1 MAIEQY
7 SRSKLEQKN
16 QGILTKSV
24 PYWSSAQV
32 VFQSETILGLCLAA
46 RLLSLDRSVHL
57 TCNLLRTQRLS
68 RQPQPT
74 VSVLWSASCNALEE
88 MLPRKDG
95 FVRVET
101 RGSTLVRRCF
111 PRLLLS
117 LFFLAPL
124 ALGPAVPAQ
133 EQPPNWQGQVRKYCE
148 VSDWSSAMR
157 VLETEIARAPHD
169 LDLKAWRA
177 RVLTWAG
184 RLEEAE
190 HDYRE
195 ILAVD
200 RSDPDNWAGL
210 AAICLREG
218 KIEEALRAIEIAV
231 RIDPNR
237 ADLHAAYARVLRTA
251 GQRIEARA
259 EFEKALS
266 LDPTSAEARAGLN
279 SLHGEPKHELRLG
292 YESDLLSYTV
302 ANEGSWSSLA
312 TRWTPM
318 WATSLGGGLYL
329 RSGLFADKFV
339 GSATLHAPSF
349 AAITAGGAIADD
361 NTVIPK
367 SEAFFDFDRGVT
379 NRDAKLLI
387 GLELQYGQ
395 HWYWYQMARILTLNG
410 VAILYLP
417 RDWSLTFG
425 ATGARSAFSGN
436 GVEWRPSGSTRLGFP
451 LHTWGAAQLSGSVF
465 FAVGT
470 ENFAR
475 SDQIGSF
482 ASQTYGGGFR
492 FRFSSRQDVTFAS
505 SYQRRTQGRTDTY
518 SGLSYGIR
526 F

>member
-1 MAIEQY
+1 M
-7 SRSKLEQKN
+7 
-16 QGILTKSV
+16 
-24 PYWSSAQV
+24 
-32 VFQSETILGLCLAA
+32 
-46 RLLSLDRSVHL
+46 
-57 TCNLLRTQRLS
+57 S

-101 RGSTLVRRCF
+101 RGSTLVRRGF
-111 PRLLLS
+111 PRVLLS
-117 LFFLAPL
+117 FFFLAPL

-133 EQPPNWQGQVRKYCE
+133 EQPPNWQAQVRKYCE
-148 VSDWSSAMR
+148 ASDWSSAMR
-157 VLETEIARAPHD
+157 VLEAEIARAPHD

-195 ILAVD
+195 ILSVD
-200 RSDPDNWAGL
+200 GTDPDNWAGL
-210 AAICLREG
+210 AAVCLREG

-231 RIDPNR
+231 QIDPNR
-237 ADLHAAYARVLRTA
+237 ADLHATYARVLRTA

-329 RSGLFADKFV
+329 RSGVLAAKFIA
-339 GSATLHAPSF
+339 SATAHLPRLG
-349 AAITAGGAIADD
+349 AITAGGAVGRD

-367 SEAFFDFDRGVT
+367 SEAFFSLDHGWAT
-379 NRDAKLLI
+379 RDAPI
-387 GLELQYGQ
+387 FRGLELEYGQ
-395 HWYWYQMARILTLNG
+395 HWYWYQTARILTLNSAA
-410 VAILYLP
+410 VIYLP
-417 RDWSLTFG
+417 REWSFSLA
-425 ATGARSAFSGN
+425 ATGARSAFSGT

-451 LHTWGAAQLSGSVF
+451 LRTWGAAQLSGSVF

-492 FRFSSRQDVTFAS
+492 FRFSSRQDVTFVSA
-505 SYQRRTQGRTDTY
+505 YQRRTQGRTDTY

>member
-1 MAIEQY
+1 MWLHKFGSTPRRSISAGSVVSRFLLS
-7 SRSKLEQKN
+7 SRSLALLLFASLAHGQER
-16 QGILTKSV
+16 
-24 PYWSSAQV
+24 PPDCHAQV
-32 VFQSETILGLCLAA
+32 
-46 RLLSLDRSVHL
+46 RSYADK
-57 TCNLLRTQRLS
+57 RD
-68 RQPQPT
+68 
-74 VSVLWSASCNALEE
+74 WSAAL
-88 MLPRKDG
+88 
-95 FVRVET
+95 
-101 RGSTLVRRCF
+101 LVID
-111 PRLLLS
+111 
-117 LFFLAPL
+117 A
-124 ALGPAVPAQ
+124 
-133 EQPPNWQGQVRKYCE
+133 
-148 VSDWSSAMR
+148 
-157 VLETEIARAPHD
+157 EIAHAPRD

-184 RLEEAE
+184 RLGEAE

-210 AAICLREG
+210 ATACLREE
-218 KIEEALRAIEIAV
+218 KIEEALRAVEIAV
-231 RIDPNR
+231 QIDPNR

-251 GQRIEARA
+251 GQRIDARA

-266 LDPTSAEARAGLN
+266 LDSTSAEARAGLISLRGQPKNEFRGGLENN
-279 SLHGEPKHELRLG
+279 SLN
-292 YESDLLSYTV
+292 YTV
-302 ANEGSWSSLA
+302 PNEGQWASLF
-312 TRWTPM
+312 TRWTPL
-318 WATSLGGGLYL
+318 WSTNLGAGFYQQ
-329 RSGLFADKFV
+329 SGLFADKFV

-379 NRDAKLLI
+379 NRDAKLLR

-425 ATGARSAFSGN
+425 ATGARSAFSGT

-451 LHTWGAAQLSGSVF
+451 LHAWGAAQLSGSVF

-492 FRFSSRQDVTFAS
+492 FRFSSRQDVTFVSA
-505 SYQRRTQGRTDTY
+505 YQRRTQGRTDTY

>member
-1 MAIEQY
+1 
-7 SRSKLEQKN
+7 
-16 QGILTKSV
+16 
-24 PYWSSAQV
+24 
-32 VFQSETILGLCLAA
+32 
-46 RLLSLDRSVHL
+46 
-57 TCNLLRTQRLS
+57 
-68 RQPQPT
+68 
-74 VSVLWSASCNALEE
+74 

-95 FVRVET
+95 LVRVET

-111 PRLLLS
+111 PGLLLS

-124 ALGPAVPAQ
+124 ALGSAVPAQ
-133 EQPPNWQGQVRKYCE
+133 EQPPNWEAQVRKYCE
-148 VSDWSSAMR
+148 ASDWSSAMR
-157 VLETEIARAPHD
+157 VLEAEIARAPHD

-190 HDYRE
+190 RDYRE

-210 AAICLREG
+210 ATTCLREE
-218 KIEEALRAIEIAV
+218 KIEEALRAVEIALQ
-231 RIDPNR
+231 IDPNR

-266 LDPTSAEARAGLN
+266 LDSTSAEARAGLI
-279 SLHGEPKHELRLG
+279 SLRGQPKNEFRGGLENDSLN
-292 YESDLLSYTV
+292 YTV
-302 ANEGSWSSLA
+302 PNEGQWASLV
-312 TRWTPM
+312 TRWTPL
-318 WATSLGGGLYL
+318 WSTNLGAGFYQ

-379 NRDAKLLI
+379 NRDAKLLR

-425 ATGARSAFSGN
+425 ATGARSAFSGT

-451 LHTWGAAQLSGSVF
+451 LGAWSTMRLSGNIL
-465 FAVGT
+465 FAAGA

-475 SDQIGSF
+475 SDQIGRF
-482 ASQTYGGGFR
+482 ASQTYGGGLR
-492 FRFSSRQDVTFAS
+492 FEFSTRMYTAFTY
-505 SYQRRTQGRTDTY
+505 SYQRRTQNRTDSYT
-518 SGLSYGIR
+518 GFSYGFR